1 MANHTSKFLVAA
13 LAMMVAC
20 ATQAAG
26 DPAAGRAKSATC
38 AACHGP
44 DGNSVSPSFPRLA
57 GQNEDYIQHALS
69 SYQNGSRNNPIMK
82 GMAQPLSKQDVAD
95 LAAYF
100 SSRNGL
106 VVKR

>member
-1 MANHTSKFLVAA
+1 MANLTSRILIAA
-13 LAMMVAC
+13 LTMTACVA
-20 ATQAAG
+20 QAAG
-26 DPAAGRAKSATC
+26 DATAGKAKSTTC

-82 GMAQPLSKQDVAD
+82 GMAQPLSKQDIAD

-100 SSRNGL
+100 SSQNGL